1 MAPAIVLYT
10 TTWCGYCERARRI
23 LRAHGLAF
31 EDIDVTRDP
40 ALRQRVI
47 AETGHPTVP
56 IILID
61 GDLVG
66 GSDELAELE
75 RTGGLDALARMT
87 PP

>member
-1 MAPAIVLYT
+1 MAPSIVVYT
-10 TTWCGYCERARRI
+10 TQWCGYCESARRI

-31 EDIDVTRDP
+31 EDVDLTRDP
-40 ALRQRVI
+40 ALRQRMI

-61 GDLVG
+61 GELVG
-66 GSDELAELE
+66 GCNELAELA

-87 PP
+87 PL